1 MLMRKNWLSAGVN
14 SLILLTTAILAH
26 HVAGGMF
33 ISGHQFVSL
42 LIPSFIALT
51 VINRKGSKGPGLALV
66 IIATQTFVHSV
77 FGNMTSSNMTMF
89 LSHIVFGFISYGY
102 LRYANKFWRAS
113 TFLLGKLFKEY
124 RNIHFSL
131 PVLRFRPTTYHPNF
145 FQTLNFQAISR
156 RGPPL
161 LVILN

>member
-1 MLMRKNWLSAGVN
+1 VLKNWLSAGVN

-26 HVAGGMF
+26 HVAGGML

-42 LIPSFIALT
+42 LIPSFIVLT
-51 VINRKGSKGPGLALV
+51 VINRKGCKGPALALL
-66 IIATQTFVHSV
+66 ILATQTFAHIV
-77 FGNMTSSNMTMF
+77 FGNMTSSNMTMT
-89 LSHIVFGFISYGY
+89 LSHIVFGFISFGY
-102 LRYANKFWRAS
+102 IRYANKFWDAA
-113 TFLLGKLFKEY
+113 TFLLGKIFSKY
-124 RNIHFSL
+124 QNIHFSPTVPLLL
-131 PVLRFRPTTYHPNF
+131 PTSYHPNI